1 MRMPGINCDHR
12 RPGHAAF
19 TLMEV
24 MIAVTIFFM
33 AMFTILGVL
42 SSSLHAASILR
53 NGGPTAGMVAG
64 QISLASLTN
73 NMEEGSDAGDFGDI
87 PIYEGYRWVSETTEA
102 ATNGLW
108 RVDIEVINPNGRP
121 DSVLSILLYR
131 PNSQS
136 SRLGL
141 H

>member
-1 MRMPGINCDHR
+1 MPAINCDQSR
-12 RPGHAAF
+12 ASQSAF

-24 MIAVTIFFM
+24 MIAIAIFFM

-53 NGGPTAGMVAG
+53 NRGPTAGMVAG
-64 QISLASLTN
+64 QITLSSLTN
-73 NMEEGSDAGDFGDI
+73 NMEEGNDAGDFGDV

-131 PNSQS
+131 PNAKS